1 MDSGIRAMVDAVG
14 EAERQVRENA
24 LPKARDSARERVPE
38 KEEAALLGALAGLV
52 ESIGELAGAVGDR
65 VTNRGTARTYTV
77 AGRRL
82 RSEAGN
88 LRGDEDETAARSR

>member
-24 LPKARDSARERVPE
+24 LPKARDSSREKVPE

-65 VTNRGTARTYTV
+65 VTNRDTARTYTV

-88 LRGDEDETAARSR
+88 LRGDENETAARSR

>member
-1 MDSGIRAMVDAVG
+1 MVDAVG

-52 ESIGELAGAVGDR
+52 ESIGELAGAVGGR
-65 VTNRGTARTYTV
+65 VTNRGTARTYTG